1 MIKNY
6 NDFVTEEFNDFYDD
20 LEISKKK
27 LKLFTKFKKIET
39 SEVKSNFSLP
49 QPKKKFQPKIKQ
61 YKKINNDKGIF

>member
-6 NDFVTEEFNDFYDD
+6 NDFVTEQFNDFYDD

-27 LKLFTKFKKIET
+27 IKLFTKFKKIEA
-39 SEVKSNFSLP
+39 ERVKSNFSLP